1 LGFDAWMNFGF
12 VSTRFAGTDGVS
24 LESLKW
30 AEVLARD
37 GHRCFWV
44 SGLSDRPGDVSMVV
58 PEAHFAH
65 PEIEAISAAA
75 WGRDSLTEETAEAI
89 GRYRVLLREALA
101 GFVARFSID
110 VLVPQNAVTIP
121 MNLPLGLAIADH
133 LRVSGLPAI
142 AHHHDFFWERER
154 FSGAAA
160 MPFLEEAFPPRL
172 PSIAHAVIHSEAA
185 EELHR
190 RVGVESVLVP
200 NVMEFEQAPPVSRWT
215 REELL
220 HEIGFAAGDR
230 IILQPTRV
238 VPRKG
243 IEHAVELLHRLGDPR
258 NRLLVSHEAG
268 DEGFDY
274 RDELLAMAERKGV
287 SIRFLEPGGASHPSL
302 DDLYHHAD
310 FVTFPSL
317 YEGFGNALLE
327 AVWFRKPVLVN
338 RYPVYRR
345 DLEPCGFRFVTMDG
359 AVDEGIVTRVRE
371 RLDDPE
377 RFLAE
382 VGENAAIAREH
393 FGYTVLQE
401 RLRALLGRLDL
412 R

>member
-1 LGFDAWMNFGF
+1 MNFGF

-37 GHRCFWV
+37 GHRCFWF
-44 SGLSDRPGDVSMVV
+44 SGLSDRPEDVSMVV

-65 PEIEAISAAA
+65 PEIEAISAAV
-75 WGRDSLTEETAEAI
+75 WGRDSLPEETAEVI
-89 GRYRVLLREALA
+89 VRYRALLRDALA
-101 GFVARFSID
+101 TFVARFSID

-121 MNLPLGLAIADH
+121 MNLPLGLAITDV
-133 LRVSGLPAI
+133 LRESGILAI
-142 AHHHDFFWERER
+142 AHHHDFYWERER

-160 MPFLEEAFPPRL
+160 APYLEEAFPPRL

-185 EELHR
+185 EELRR

-200 NVMEFEQAPPVSRWT
+200 NVMEFEEPPPVSRWT
-215 REELL
+215 RRELL
-220 HEIGFAAGDR
+220 SRIGFAPGDR

-243 IEHAVELLHRLGDPR
+243 IEHAIELVRRLGDDR

-268 DEGFDY
+268 DEGLDY
-274 RDELLAMAERKGV
+274 RDELLAMGEETGV
-287 SIRFLEPGGASHPSL
+287 SLRFLEPGEASQPSL

-327 AVWFRKPVLVN
+327 AFWFRKPVLVN
-338 RYPVYRR
+338 RYPVFRR
-345 DLEPCGFRFVTMDG
+345 DLEPCGFRLVTMDG
-359 AVDEGIVTRVRE
+359 VVDDEVVARVRE
-371 RLDDPE
+371 RLDEPD
-377 RFLAE
+377 RFRAE
-382 VGENAAIAREH
+382 VEENAAIARKH
-393 FGYTVLQE
+393 FGYTVLQG
-401 RLRALLGRLDL
+401 RIAALLGRLDL

>member
-1 LGFDAWMNFGF
+1 MNVGF

-30 AEVLARD
+30 AEVLGRM
-37 GHRCFWV
+37 GHRCFWF
-44 SGLSDRPGDVSMVV
+44 SGLSDRPKESSMVV

-65 PEIEAISAAA
+65 PEIEAISAAI
-75 WGRDSLTEETAEAI
+75 WGHDVLSSGTATAI
-89 GRYRVLLREALA
+89 GRNRALLHEALA
-101 GFVARFSID
+101 EFVARFSID

-121 MNLPLGLAIADH
+121 MNLPLGLAITGL
-133 LRVSGLPAI
+133 LRESGLPAI
-142 AHHHDFFWERER
+142 AHHHDFYWERER

-160 MPFLEEAFPPRL
+160 RPFLDEAFPPRL

-185 EELHR
+185 EELRR

-200 NVMEFEQAPPVSRWT
+200 NVMEFEQPPQVSRWT
-215 REELL
+215 RAELL
-220 HEIGFAAGDR
+220 SRIGFGPEDR

-243 IEHAVELLHRLGDPR
+243 IEHAIELVHRLGDPR

-268 DEGFDY
+268 DEGLHY
-274 RDELLAMAERKGV
+274 RDELLAMADKTGV
-287 SIRFLEPGGASHPSL
+287 SLRFLEPGEVSQPSL

-359 AVDEGIVTRVRE
+359 VVDEAVVGAVRE
-371 RLDDPE
+371 RLGDPE
-377 RFLAE
+377 RVRAE
-382 VGENAAIAREH
+382 TEANAAIAREH
-393 FGYTVLQE
+393 FGYTVLRE
-401 RLRALLGRLDL
+401 RIGALLDRLEP